1 MKAPASEYARFNY
14 LAQRLFA
21 VKKVELEKIRADY
34 DGEKKKASQNASRAA
49 GGFAERLRRFAMKA
63 TDKPTLQCSF
73 CGKTAEQ
80 VQFLLAGGG
89 NPPSV
94 YICGGCVDIS
104 ASIIEKTKASGTAP
118 AAP

>member
-1 MKAPASEYARFNY
+1 MNQPSSEYARFEH
-14 LAQRLFA
+14 LGRCLFA
-21 VKKVELEKIRADY
+21 VEKDTAAKQRTSHEA
-34 DGEKKKASQNASRAA
+34 EKRTSPNNPKHSE
-49 GGFAERLRRFAMKA
+49 AEFHKSLRRFAMKA
-63 TDKPTLQCSF
+63 TDQQPLQCSF

-104 ASIIEKTKASGTAP
+104 ASIIEKTKASGNAP

>member
-1 MKAPASEYARFNY
+1 MKTPATEYERFEY
-14 LAQRLFA
+14 LARGLFA
-21 VKKVELEKIRADY
+21 VKKDDLEKIRADY
-34 DGEKKKASQNASRAA
+34 DAYHSAPPKRARKAGS
-49 GGFAERLRRFAMKA
+49 FADRLRRFAMKA
-63 TDKPTLQCSF
+63 TTHLPLQCSF
-73 CGKTAEQ
+73 CGKTSEQ

-104 ASIIEKTKASGTAP
+104 AAIIAKTKASGAAP

>member
-1 MKAPASEYARFNY
+1 MKTPTTEHQRFEY
-14 LAQRLFA
+14 LARRLFA
-21 VKKVELEKIRADY
+21 VKKTDLEKIRADY
-34 DGEKKKASQNASRAA
+34 ALEKKAAPNEPRAA
-49 GGFAERLRRFAMKA
+49 GSFAERLRRFAMKA
-63 TDKPTLQCSF
+63 TEKAPLQCSF
-73 CGKTAEQ
+73 CGKTSEQ

-104 ASIIEKTKASGTAP
+104 TTIIEKTKASGNVP